1 MLRLRVLLPLLL
13 LFSVACDPMRNVA
26 VRRSEL
32 PPTVDLGLGPADTFD
47 VRVFG
52 EADLTN
58 TYRVA
63 SNGTIDFPLIGRLNV
78 QGRTPSDVAD
88 EIQRKLETYL
98 KRPQVSVLLRESN
111 SKKVTVYGQVQKP
124 GTIPYGDQMTISQ
137 AISMAGGLTAMASRE
152 STRVTRVRAG
162 KTETIRVNLKS
173 IDSGAST
180 YYLLPGD
187 EVFVPERIF

>member
-1 MLRLRVLLPLLL
+1 M
-13 LFSVACDPMRNVA
+13 
-26 VRRSEL
+26 RRSEL
-32 PPTVDLGLGPADTFD
+32 PPSVDLGLGPADVFD

-52 EADLTN
+52 EPDLST

-88 EIQRKLETYL
+88 EIQRRLETYL

-124 GTIPYGDQMTISQ
+124 GTIPYVDQMTISQ
-137 AISMAGGLTAMASRE
+137 AISLAGGLSAMASRE
-152 STRVTRVRAG
+152 GTRVTRVRAG

-173 IDSGAST
+173 VDSGATT